1 MATLKLNNTTVFTET
16 NGAASI
22 PSAVK
27 FPAGHIVQIVYNVP
41 TTVTLASTTTT
52 SYAEIQT
59 EMRTSIIPKFSNSLL
74 ILEWDA
80 LHGGNN
86 TGNILAAKFYD
97 VTNNTDVHSSVP
109 ALGTGSARVFSHGSE
124 RQNDAD
130 LNDRSTFKMKTV
142 VSAQNTNARIY
153 SIYAKTEGVTHYWNM
168 TGTDNSGC
176 TYAPFCFTIMEI
188 AQRQLHKY

>member
-27 FPAGHIVQIVYNVP
+27 FPAGHIVQIVHNVP
-41 TTVTLASTTTT
+41 TTVTLATTTTT

-59 EMRTSIIPKFSNSLL
+59 EMRTSITPKFSNSLL

-109 ALGTGSARVFSHGSE
+109 ALGTGSARVFSHGSG
-124 RQNDAD
+124 RQKDLD

-142 VSAQNTNARIY
+142 VSAQNTNSRTY

-176 TYAPFCFTIMEI
+176 TYAPFCFIIMEI
-188 AQRQLHKY
+188 AQ

>member
-22 PSAVK
+22 PSGVTIGNGVK

-124 RQNDAD
+124 RQNDWD

-142 VSAQNTNARIY
+142 ISAQNTNSRTY
-153 SIYAKTEGVTHYWNM
+153 SIYAKTEGTTHYWNM

-188 AQRQLHKY
+188 AQ

>member
-1 MATLKLNNTTVFTET
+1 MPEIRINNKVLVTQT
-16 NGAASI
+16 GAAEPVLASSVNLG
-22 PSAVK
+22 SAT
-27 FPAGHIVQIVYNVP
+27 FPAGHIVQIVHNVP
-41 TTVTLASTTTT
+41 ETVTLATTTT
-52 SYAEIQT
+52 TGYAEIQT
-59 EMRTSIIPKFSNSLL
+59 AMRTAIKPKFSNSLL

-86 TGNILAAKFYD
+86 TSNILAAKFYD

-124 RQNDAD
+124 RQGDHD

-142 VSAQNTNARIY
+142 VSAQNTNWRTY
-153 SIYAKTEGVTHYWNM
+153 SIYAKTEGTQHYWNM

-188 AQRQLHKY
+188 AQ